1 MEAQAVTVAAHATG
15 RRADMSIEMVGI
27 IGVIVVIAL
36 MLLRMQVGFAMLL
49 VGFFGTYYLQGWDFT
64 TTVLGLI
71 PFSSAQSYTMSC
83 LPLFIMMGIVL
94 AESGLGAALFDFA
107 SKWLGRVRGS
117 LAMATAVACGFFAAI
132 CGDSVTT
139 AVTMGKVAFPEM
151 LRYKYSPKLAG
162 AVIACGG
169 TVGIL
174 IPPSMCFIIYGTI
187 TEQSI
192 GKLFLAGFIPGM
204 LQVAFYMVVIS
215 VLVRLKKD
223 FAPAVTERV
232 SMREKVRSTGQVWPV
247 LVIFLVIMGG
257 MYGGFFTPTEAA
269 AFGAFTSIAVGFV
282 TRRLRLRNFGNALME
297 SAKNSAMT
305 YFILIGA
312 YVFMRFMTMSNLPVT
327 FGNAIVGL
335 NADYGVPRLLI
346 LLLILAMYI
355 IFGMFM
361 DVFATILLTLPIVF
375 PVIVQLGYDP
385 IWFGVIITRMM
396 EFGMISPPFGINLF
410 TIAKITRTPIGQ
422 LYSGVWPFLGADVLH
437 IALLIAVPQLS
448 LWLAGGGA

>member
-1 MEAQAVTVAAHATG
+1 
-15 RRADMSIEMVGI
+15 MSIETIGI
-27 IGVIVVIAL
+27 IGVALVIVL
-36 MLLRMQVGFAMLL
+36 MMLRMQVGWAMML
-49 VGFFGTYYLQGWDFT
+49 VGFFGCLYLQGWDFT

-71 PFSSAQSYTMSC
+71 PFSSAQSYSMSC

-107 SKWLGRVRGS
+107 SKWLGRVKGS

-151 LRYKYSPKLAG
+151 IRYKYSPKLAG

-192 GKLFLAGFIPGM
+192 GKLFMAGFIPGI
-204 LQVAFYMVVIS
+204 LQILFYVIVIS
-215 VLVRLKKD
+215 ILVRVRKD
-223 FAPAVTERV
+223 FAPSMLAKVP
-232 SMREKVRSTGQVWPV
+232 MREKWKATGQVWPV
-247 LVIFLVIMGG
+247 VLIFLIIMGG
-257 MYGGFFTPTEAA
+257 MYGGLFTPTEAA
-269 AFGAFTSIAVGFV
+269 AFGAFASIVVGFV
-282 TRRLRLRNFGNALME
+282 TRRLKIKSFGSALME

-327 FGNAIVGL
+327 FGNAIVNL
-335 NADYGVPRLLI
+335 NAEHGVPRLAILGLI
-346 LLLILAMYI
+346 ILMYI
-355 IFGMFM
+355 VFGAFM
-361 DVFATILLTLPIVF
+361 DVFATILLTLPIIF

-396 EFGMISPPFGINLF
+396 ELGMISPPFGINLF
-410 TIAKITRTPIGQ
+410 AIAKVTKTPISQ
-422 LYSGVWPFLGADVLH
+422 IYAGVWPFLAADVVH
-437 IALLIAVPQLS
+437 VAMLIAFPQIS

>member
-1 MEAQAVTVAAHATG
+1 MGQ
-15 RRADMSIEMVGI
+15 IEIIGI
-27 IGVIVVIAL
+27 IGVVVVIVL

-49 VGFFGTYYLQGWDFT
+49 VGFFGVCYLQGWDFT

-94 AESGLGAALFDFA
+94 AEAGLGAALFDFA
-107 SKWLGRVRGS
+107 SKLLGRIKGS

-151 LRYKYSPKLAG
+151 IRYKYSPKLAS

-192 GKLFLAGFIPGM
+192 GKLFMAGFIPGI
-204 LQVAFYMVVIS
+204 LQIAFYIAVIS
-215 VLVRLKKD
+215 ILVRVKKD
-223 FAPAVTERV
+223 YAPAMQERF
-232 SMREKVRSTGQVWPV
+232 SIKEKLRASGQVWPV
-247 LVIFLVIMGG
+247 LLIFLIIMGG
-257 MYGGFFTPTEAA
+257 MYGGLFTPTEAA
-269 AFGAFTSIAVGFV
+269 AFGAFSSIIVGFA
-282 TRRLRLRNFGNALME
+282 TRRLRVGGFRNALME
-297 SAKNSAMT
+297 SVKNSAMT

-312 YVFMRFMTMSNLPVT
+312 YVFMRFMTMSRLPVT

-335 NADYGVPRLLI
+335 NEDHGVPRLAI
-346 LLLILAMYI
+346 LMLILAMYI
-355 IFGMFM
+355 VFGMFM

-396 EFGMISPPFGINLF
+396 EFGMISPPFGMNLF
-410 TIAKITRTPIGQ
+410 AIAKITRTPISQ
-422 LYSGVWPFLGADVLH
+422 IYSGVWPFLIADIFHVT
-437 IALLIAVPQLS
+437 LLIAIPELS